1 MSRQDQIKEV
11 EQSIP
16 KQQKNVYY
24 QVGGECMKI
33 YQKPDAREAKLF
45 WIKIW
50 GRWKHN
56 RKAESKINVVKELE
70 GLGECPNMK

>member
-24 QVGGECMKI
+24 QVGEN
-33 YQKPDAREAKLF
+33 A
-45 WIKIW
+45 
-50 GRWKHN
+50 
-56 RKAESKINVVKELE
+56 
-70 GLGECPNMK
+70 